1 MSANP
6 RTNLLTDV
14 DSELST
20 LRRRLARRQQQKAE
34 LEHQVHAAQ
43 RQYQEEIAPLKEEFL
58 CRRVERLRRAAQ
70 RHMRSARHRN
80 AYHDAQRAY
89 ETVREN
95 RQRPQPP
102 SDDLKTL
109 YRRASK
115 RCHPD
120 AVPDA
125 YQEEATATF
134 RALEAAYEAG
144 SVRAVNAI
152 ADALEGW
159 GFPRAASS
167 ADGDDAL
174 GQEDLHRAISDL
186 EESIQRIQGTEA
198 YQDLVEAG
206 SLDALLRA
214 KKQALLRHL
223 RSLGRR

>member
-1 MSANP
+1 M
-6 RTNLLTDV
+6 

-43 RQYQEEIAPLKEEFL
+43 RQYQEEIAPLKEEL
-58 CRRVERLRRAAQ
+58 LRRRVERLRRVAQ

-89 ETVREN
+89 ETFREN

-167 ADGDDAL
+167 PADGDEVL
-174 GQEDLHRAISDL
+174 EREDLHRAISDL
-186 EESIQRIQGTEA
+186 EASIQRIQGTEA
-198 YQDLVEAG
+198 YRDLVEAG

-214 KKQALLRHL
+214 QKQALLRHL
-223 RSLGRR
+223 RPLRRR